1 MRTTI
6 RKAVAAGVGA
16 GVTGLGTAMLDGVLT
31 PAEAIVSAGLAL
43 CAAGA
48 AWAVRYQV
56 PVTPAPARRR

>member
-1 MRTTI
+1 MRTTV

-31 PAEAIVSAGLAL
+31 PAEGIVAAGLAL

-48 AWAVRYQV
+48 AWAVKYQV
-56 PVTPAPARRR
+56 PAAAPARRR